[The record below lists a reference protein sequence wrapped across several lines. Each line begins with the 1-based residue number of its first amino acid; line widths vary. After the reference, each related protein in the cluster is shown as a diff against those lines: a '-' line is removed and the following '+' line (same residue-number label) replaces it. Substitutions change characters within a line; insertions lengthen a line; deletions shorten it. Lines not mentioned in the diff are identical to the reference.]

1 MKKTENINLGGT
13 AFTIDQ
19 DAYRALDKYINAIS
33 KSLKRSRIGDEL
45 LEDIEY
51 RISELVSE
59 EVVGRDIVSLK
70 DVEKVMSIMG
80 DPKVF
85 FEDGNTSNNSMEDDE
100 VLVEGRKRRKRLYR
114 NPDDRLIGGV
124 ASGVAAYFGIDK
136 PWIVRII
143 FLLTI
148 PTFGISLLVYPLLWL
163 IIPEAITR
171 SDFDEMHGRA
181 ADISNIADSV
191 KAELKDITK
200 IDFTRT

>member
-13 AFTIDQ
+13 AFIIDQ

-85 FEDGNTSNNSMEDDE
+85 FEEGNTIQDSMEDE
-100 VLVEGRKRRKRLYR
+100 VVVEGRKRRKRLYR
-114 NPDDRLIGGV
+114 NPDDRVIGGV

-136 PWIVRII
+136 PWIVRIV

-181 ADISNIADSV
+181 ADIANIADSV
-191 KAELKDITK
+191 RAELKDITN

>member
-13 AFTIDQ
+13 AFIIDQ

-33 KSLKRSRIGDEL
+33 KSLRRSRIGDEL

-59 EVVGRDIVSLK
+59 EMLGREIVSLK
-70 DVEKVMSIMG
+70 DVEKVMAIMG

-85 FEDGNTSNNSMEDDE
+85 FEDGNTSSDAMEDE
-100 VLVEGRKRRKRLYR
+100 VVIEGRKRRKRLYR
-114 NPDDRLIGGV
+114 NPDDRVIGGV
-124 ASGVAAYFGIDK
+124 ASGVAAYFGIENS
-136 PWIVRII
+136 WIMRII

-171 SDFDEMHGRA
+171 SDFDEMNGRA

-200 IDFTRT
+200 IDFTRM

>member
-1 MKKTENINLGGT
+1 MKKTENINLGGA

-59 EVVGRDIVSLK
+59 EIQGRDIVVLK
-70 DVEKVMSIMG
+70 DVDKVMSIMG

-85 FEDGNTSNNSMEDDE
+85 FEDSNSGDSSMKDE
-100 VLVEGRKRRKRLYR
+100 VVVEGRKRRKRLYR
-114 NPDDRLIGGV
+114 NPDDRVIGGV
-124 ASGVAAYFGIDK
+124 ASGVAAYFGIGQ
-136 PWIVRII
+136 PWLVRIL
-143 FLLTI
+143 FLVMI
-148 PTFGISLLVYPLLWL
+148 PTFGVSLLVYPLLWL

-171 SDFDEMHGRA
+171 SDFDEMHGKPA
-181 ADISNIADSV
+181 EITNIADSV
-191 KAELKDITK
+191 KTELKDITK
-200 IDFTRT
+200 MDFTRT